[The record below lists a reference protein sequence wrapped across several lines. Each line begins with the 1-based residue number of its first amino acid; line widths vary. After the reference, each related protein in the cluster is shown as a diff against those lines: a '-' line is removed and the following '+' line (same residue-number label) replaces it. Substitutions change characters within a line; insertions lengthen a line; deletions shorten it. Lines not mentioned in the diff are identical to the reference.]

1 MDVHSAY
8 IRKKDL
14 QEQKPLPA
22 LEAGESMSGERRNE
36 WEAGK
41 TWQRIK
47 PPGERSTK
55 ISASEFPTRVEF
67 LQAG

>member
-22 LEAGESMSGERRNE
+22 FEAGESMSGERRNE
-36 WEAGK
+36 
-41 TWQRIK
+41 
-47 PPGERSTK
+47 
-55 ISASEFPTRVEF
+55 
-67 LQAG
+67 